1 MQIVFIAHMQLL
13 HFYSYVSCSHWSTD
27 SVRVSLSMWFRCLLI
42 YPDGIYF
49 TLGFS
54 GCAYREEPRSWCPSK
69 SRKCGTGVWWLCSK
83 IGRTIYILGWMQIIR
98 ITKYC
103 FLLVIIA
110 TMLLFHSN
118 LDQFYKAD
126 RGAHNYYLE
135 KRIVDSRPDHVLNL
149 IHYEVRM
156 PFHL

>member
-1 MQIVFIAHMQLL
+1 M
-13 HFYSYVSCSHWSTD
+13 
-27 SVRVSLSMWFRCLLI
+27 
-42 YPDGIYF
+42 
-49 TLGFS
+49 
-54 GCAYREEPRSWCPSK
+54 
-69 SRKCGTGVWWLCSK
+69 
-83 IGRTIYILGWMQIIR
+83 
-98 ITKYC
+98 
-103 FLLVIIA
+103 IIA